1 MLNDL
6 LVHDVAAET
15 FVDGTKTAQETA
27 LKRVMTAMLNKK
39 YRFFIYYKLYNNEL
53 ICAIL
58 RG

>member
-1 MLNDL
+1 M

-27 LKRVMTAMLNKK
+27 LKSVMTAMLNKK